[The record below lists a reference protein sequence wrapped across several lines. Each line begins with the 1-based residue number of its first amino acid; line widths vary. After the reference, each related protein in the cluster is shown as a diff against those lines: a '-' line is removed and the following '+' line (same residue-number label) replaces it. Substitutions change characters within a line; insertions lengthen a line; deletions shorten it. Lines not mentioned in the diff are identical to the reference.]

1 MEWIKKHYDRVILAV
16 LGLLVIAGAA
26 LIILNTLSFNE
37 IFEER
42 NSRKPPSKEYDK
54 PNVELIRTEI
64 ASVTD
69 PSQWAPGEG
78 SLFVSK
84 PYVLQD
90 GELINPLAPGSK
102 PLHPPVPNEWLLKY
116 DLDYALGD
124 VLQRDPD
131 GDKFSTLE
139 EFTAGTDPTT
149 EGSQPPYITKLRLKE
164 FIQIPFRLKFSG
176 SPDSGETF
184 TINTRD
190 LQGATKFVKL
200 GDMIEGSDYKVT
212 SYEPKTRDK
221 NGFQLDVSEL
231 TIENQATAEKI
242 LLVYD
247 EEINYPT
254 GFALFSYLWDGSEF
268 KVKRNEMFSVPPEPD
283 VKYKL
288 IDISETEAVI
298 QRAPSGEEIK
308 VPALQP

>member
-1 MEWIKKHYDRVILAV
+1 MDWFKKHYDRVILAV
-16 LGLLVIAGAA
+16 LGLLVIAAAA
-26 LIILNTLSFNE
+26 LVILNTLSFNE
-37 IFEER
+37 NFDER
-42 NSRKPPSKEYDK
+42 NSRKPPSKEFDK
-54 PNVELIRTEI
+54 PNVDLVRNQIE
-64 ASVTD
+64 SVTS
-69 PSQWAPGEG
+69 PAQWTPGEG

-90 GELINPLAPGSK
+90 GELINPLAEGSR
-102 PLHPPVPNEWLLKY
+102 PLHPPVTNEWLVKY
-116 DLDYALGD
+116 DLDYARGD
-124 VLQRDPD
+124 ILQADPD
-131 GDKFSTLE
+131 GDKFSNLE
-139 EFTAGTDPTT
+139 EFNAGTDPTT

-176 SPDSGETF
+176 SPDNGETF

-212 SYEPKTRDK
+212 SYEKKSRDK
-221 NGFQLDVSEL
+221 NGLQLDVSEL
-231 TIENQATAEKI
+231 TVENQATAEKI
-242 LLVYD
+242 VLVYD

-254 GFALFSYLWDGSEF
+254 GFALFSYLWDGSEL
-268 KVKRNEMFSVPPEPD
+268 KVKKNEMFSVPPEPD

-288 IDISETEAVI
+288 VDISETEALI